1 MYQADY
7 FIEVIIIHIL
17 FEVLAT
23 ILMIIN
29 VLYVIR
35 VFFILKNSKNS
46 DNLKKKNLNIVG
58 DLYIALLIL
67 FVVGYVC
74 ISLNNNGENSIQL
87 NIMAQIMF
95 WGAVFVFISVYVFR
109 TLLKITKDQYIGELS
124 DLQISLDTYIKSIPG
139 GVHHCVVEPELRV
152 YYVSKGFTDITGY
165 TMEEIDELYN
175 GKYTDFVYEADRSTF
190 VAAIERL
197 LRTMSETVVSYRIV
211 SKRGDI
217 IWVSDSMNIVKDSK
231 GNRHIFAVVLD
242 ITDEK
247 SSAETDALTGIL
259 NKGAFN
265 FNVRECMKLHAD
277 EHIALFM
284 IDLNY
289 FKEVNDKYGH
299 HSGDTILIKT
309 VEYLKAAFVDED
321 AIIGRVGGDEF
332 MVLVKSVISEDAVMA
347 LKKKVQDNFRLRID
361 DIPDFPP
368 VSGSVGCIFA
378 KCSDDFETVFRRADN
393 AMYDEKD
400 RAHALRK

>member
-1 MYQADY
+1 M
-7 FIEVIIIHIL
+7 
-17 FEVLAT
+17 
-23 ILMIIN
+23 
-29 VLYVIR
+29 R
-35 VFFILKNSKNS
+35 KNSKNS

-58 DLYIALLIL
+58 DLYITLLIL

-400 RAHALRK
+400 KLMH

>member
-1 MYQADY
+1 M
-7 FIEVIIIHIL
+7 HIL

-109 TLLKITKDQYIGELS
+109 TLLKITNDQYIGELS

-139 GVHHCVVEPELRV
+139 GVHHCVFGPELRV

-165 TMEEIDELYN
+165 TTEEIDELYN
-175 GKYTDFVYEADRSTF
+175 GKYTGFVYEADRSTF

-247 SSAETDALTGIL
+247 SSAETDSLTGIL

-265 FNVRECMKLHAD
+265 FYVREYMKLHAD

-299 HSGDTILIKT
+299 QSGDTILIKT
-309 VEYLKAAFVDED
+309 AEYLKAAFVDED

>member
-1 MYQADY
+1 M
-7 FIEVIIIHIL
+7 HIL

-259 NKGAFN
+259 NKRAFN